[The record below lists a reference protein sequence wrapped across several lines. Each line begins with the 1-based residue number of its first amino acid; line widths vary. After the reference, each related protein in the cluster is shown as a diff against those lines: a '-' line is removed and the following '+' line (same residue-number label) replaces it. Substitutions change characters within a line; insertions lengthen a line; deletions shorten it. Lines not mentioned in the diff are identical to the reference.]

1 MSKLECAGRAS
12 KRAVAIEIGGIMNYL
27 RGFIPW
33 LVFAGV
39 GSFGWQWGA
48 LAGLVVSVV
57 LLIAD
62 RAAGLSLD
70 YRLLEYGTIVFFA
83 GLSVLAFAQ
92 PDSGLKMYG
101 SSLSMG
107 WLALIAWVSIAV
119 QRPFTMGIA
128 RRMAPPEVWR
138 TPLFRRINVVLTAAW
153 AVSFTLT
160 ASAQAVVSAYELNTV
175 FTVVIQVAGFVLP
188 VRFTSSYPE
197 RAKARFL
204 QQSSVRTDIQGG
216 LAS

>member
-1 MSKLECAGRAS
+1 
-12 KRAVAIEIGGIMNYL
+12 MNYL

-39 GSFGWQWGA
+39 SSAGWQWGA
-48 LAGLVVSVV
+48 LAGLAISAA

-62 RAAGLSLD
+62 RAGGLSLD

-83 GLSVLAFAQ
+83 ALSVLAFAR
-92 PDSGLKMYG
+92 PDSGIKLYG
-101 SSLSMG
+101 STLSMG

-119 QRPFTMGIA
+119 RRPFTMAIA
-128 RRMAPPEVWR
+128 RRMAPPEVWH

-153 AVSFTLT
+153 ALSFTLT
-160 ASAQAVVSAYELNTV
+160 AIAQAVVSAYELNV
-175 FTVVIQVAGFVLP
+175 AFSILIQIAGFVLP
-188 VRFTSSYPE
+188 IRFTAAYPE
-197 RAKARFL
+197 RARARF
-204 QQSSVRTDIQGG
+204 QQESGVRADARGG

>member
-1 MSKLECAGRAS
+1 
-12 KRAVAIEIGGIMNYL
+12 MNYL

-33 LVFAGV
+33 LAFAGV
-39 GSFGWQWGA
+39 SSAGWQWGA
-48 LAGLVVSVV
+48 LAGLAVSAA

-70 YRLLEYGTIVFFA
+70 GRLLEYGTIVFFA
-83 GLSVLAFAQ
+83 ALSVLAFAR
-92 PDSGLKMYG
+92 PDSGLQVYG
-101 SSLSMG
+101 SVLSMG

-119 QRPFTMGIA
+119 RRPFTMAVA
-128 RRMAPPEVWR
+128 RRMAPPEVWH

-160 ASAQAVVSAYELNTV
+160 AAAQAVVSAYELNVV
-175 FTVVIQVAGFVLP
+175 FTIVVQVAGFVLP
-188 VRFTSSYPE
+188 VGFTSTYPE

-204 QQSSVRTDIQGG
+204 RQPGVRADIQQG

>member
-1 MSKLECAGRAS
+1 
-12 KRAVAIEIGGIMNYL
+12 MNQL

-48 LAGLVVSVV
+48 LAGLAASVG

-62 RAAGLSLD
+62 RAAGLGVD
-70 YRLLEYGTIVFFA
+70 YRVLEYGTIVFFA
-83 GLSVLAFAQ
+83 GLGVLAFAQ
-92 PDSGLKMYG
+92 PDSELRLYS

-128 RRMAPPEVWR
+128 RRMAPPEVWH
-138 TPLFRRINVVLTAAW
+138 TPLFRHINTVLTTAW
-153 AVSFTLT
+153 ALTFTLT
-160 ASAQAVVSAYELNTV
+160 AAAQSVVSAYDLNVV
-175 FTVVIQVAGFVLP
+175 FTIVIQVAGFVLP
-188 VRFTSSYPE
+188 VGFTSTYPE
-197 RAKARFL
+197 RAKARFQ
-204 QQSSVRTDIQGG
+204 QQSAMRTSVQGG

>member
-1 MSKLECAGRAS
+1 
-12 KRAVAIEIGGIMNYL
+12 MNYL

-39 GSFGWQWGA
+39 SSAGWQWGA
-48 LAGLVVSVV
+48 LAGLAISVA

-83 GLSVLAFAQ
+83 ALSVLAFAR
-92 PDSGLKMYG
+92 PDSGIKLY
-101 SSLSMG
+101 SSTLSMG
-107 WLALIAWVSIAV
+107 WLALIAWVSIVV
-119 QRPFTMGIA
+119 QRPFTMAIA
-128 RRMAPPEVWR
+128 RRMAPPEVWH

-153 AVSFTLT
+153 ALSFTLT
-160 ASAQAVVSAYELNTV
+160 AIAQAVVSAYELNVV
-175 FTVVIQVAGFVLP
+175 FSIVIQIAGFVLP
-188 VRFTSSYPE
+188 IRFTAAYPE
-197 RAKARFL
+197 RARARF
-204 QQSSVRTDIQGG
+204 QQESGVRADARGG